1 MALNEPGTMSF
12 GTPLHPR
19 AILSPRCLQC
29 PNTTPSCPTCQKG
42 EICSLVPA
50 DCDTCAYM
58 TCIANPSPPPSN
70 PGPNIGA
77 IAGGVVGG
85 VAAIALIV
93 FFVWRFWIKKR
104 REQQER
110 DGLAMGEWEGEEE
123 EEDEIARQKA
133 GMDTQQERR
142 FTAMHAQ
149 DAASTR
155 TRGSLANSFLSR
167 ASNIIQ
173 IAYIPGV
180 TNRNGGNDGTGS
192 GHNSLLGNANSPVPP
207 IPAATRS
214 GEPPKSPLSNE
225 GDMLFFRPGDLRDSS
240 YSGAS
245 SIRSGSAGMR
255 DTQYTRHS
263 ITPSLARSSML
274 STGEGYRDSTA
285 TVTPPLPATS
295 VARAAP
301 RMVSIKSSH
310 SQGSAGSESGSEE
323 PGNASEQLDFAAAG
337 GKGKG
342 VQVLMPDEGGLPS
355 ASSSLRGKAKQVTVG
370 GPSGSGSG
378 KGRFPIRQASDAST
392 LTSTSTKSRH
402 APVISS
408 PLAEIEDTDEE
419 EDAEHDDDE
428 HARARR
434 SMHLINSSLNQALM
448 SHAPAPLV
456 QPVESPF
463 FDASEH
469 PPGGSAG
476 GNRDRPNPYASMAK
490 TVVGGRMGN
499 GGNRNGHLSDII
511 EEATRRA
518 SRVPSHEGLS
528 GKGDVGPFSDA
539 HATE

>member
-1 MALNEPGTMSF
+1 MALPEEGTMSY
-12 GTPLHPR
+12 GNPLNPR
-19 AILSPRCLQC
+19 SLSPRCLQC
-29 PNTTPSCPTCQKG
+29 PDTTPSCPTCPKG
-42 EICSLVPA
+42 QICSLVPA
-50 DCDTCAYM
+50 DCNTCAYM
-58 TCIANPSPPPSN
+58 TCITNPSPAPSN

-85 VAAIALIV
+85 VAAIAMIV

-110 DGLAMGEWEGEEE
+110 EGLAMGEWEGEEE
-123 EEDEIARQKA
+123 EIDEIARQKA
-133 GMDTQQERR
+133 GHMSQERR

-180 TNRNGGNDGTGS
+180 TNRNGGAGGIGS

-214 GEPPKSPLSNE
+214 SQPPKSPLSNE

-245 SIRSGSAGMR
+245 SIRSDSAGLR
-255 DTQYTRHS
+255 DTQYTRQS
-263 ITPSLARSSML
+263 ITPSLARSSMM

-285 TVTPPLPATS
+285 AVVPPMPATS

-310 SQGSAGSESGSEE
+310 SQGSAGSDSGSEE
-323 PGNASEQLDFAAAG
+323 LGSSSERHDFAPAS

-342 VQVLMPDEGGLPS
+342 IQVIMPGEGGPPS
-355 ASSSLRGKAKQVTVG
+355 TSSSLRAKPKQITVG
-370 GPSGSGSG
+370 GGVTSGG
-378 KGRFPIRQASDAST
+378 KGRFPVRQTSNSST
-392 LTSTSTKSRH
+392 LTSTSVRSKHMPT
-402 APVISS
+402 VSS

-419 EDAEHDDDE
+419 EDDDSDE
-428 HARARR
+428 HARAARR
-434 SMHLINSSLNQALM
+434 SMRLINTSLNQALM
-448 SHAPAPLV
+448 PHAPAPLV

-463 FDASEH
+463 FDASELA
-469 PPGGSAG
+469 PAASAG
-476 GNRDRPNPYASMAK
+476 GMRGGPNPYASMAK
-490 TVVGGRMGN
+490 SVGGGRVGGMGA
-499 GGNRNGHLSDII
+499 GSGNGHLSDII

-518 SRVPSHEGLS
+518 SRVSSNEGL
-528 GKGDVGPFSDA
+528 GGREQGGPFSDA

>member
-1 MALNEPGTMSF
+1 MALPEEGTMSY
-12 GTPLHPR
+12 GNPLNPR
-19 AILSPRCLQC
+19 SLFPRCLQC
-29 PNTTPSCPTCQKG
+29 PDTTPSCPTCPKG
-42 EICSLVPA
+42 QICSLVPA

-58 TCIANPSPPPSN
+58 TCISNPSPPPSN

-85 VAAIALIV
+85 GAAIAVIV
-93 FFVWRFWIKKR
+93 FFFWRFWIKKR

-110 DGLAMGEWEGEEE
+110 EGLALGEWEDEEE
-123 EEDEIARQKA
+123 EIDEIARQKA
-133 GMDTQQERR
+133 GHMSQERR
-142 FTAMHAQ
+142 YTAMHAQ

-180 TNRNGGNDGTGS
+180 TNRNGGAGGIGS

-214 GEPPKSPLSNE
+214 GQPPKSPLSNE

-245 SIRSGSAGMR
+245 SIRSDSAGLR
-255 DTQYTRHS
+255 DTQYTRQS
-263 ITPSLARSSML
+263 ITPSLARSSMM
-274 STGEGYRDSTA
+274 STGEGYRDSTV
-285 TVTPPLPATS
+285 TVAPPLPATS

-310 SQGSAGSESGSEE
+310 SQGSADSESGPEE
-323 PGNASEQLDFAAAG
+323 LGSSYEQHDFAPAS

-342 VQVLMPDEGGLPS
+342 IQVLMPGEGGAPS
-355 ASSSLRGKAKQVTVG
+355 TSSSLRAKPKQITVSG
-370 GPSGSGSG
+370 GSSSGG
-378 KGRFPIRQASDAST
+378 KGRFPHERAKQTYA
-392 LTSTSTKSRH
+392 RH
-402 APVISS
+402 LL

-419 EDAEHDDDE
+419 EEDADDNSD
-428 HARARR
+428 ARAARR
-434 SMHLINSSLNQALM
+434 NMRLINTSLNQALM
-448 SHAPAPLV
+448 PHAPAPLV

-463 FDASEH
+463 FDASELA
-469 PPGGSAG
+469 PAASAG
-476 GNRDRPNPYASMAK
+476 GMRGGPNPYASMAK
-490 TVVGGRMGN
+490 SVGGGRVGGMG
-499 GGNRNGHLSDII
+499 GGSGNGHLSDII

-518 SRVPSHEGLS
+518 SRVSSHEGL
-528 GKGDVGPFSDA
+528 GGREQGGPFSDA

>member
-1 MALNEPGTMSF
+1 MALPEERTMSL
-12 GTPLHPR
+12 GNPLDPR
-19 AILSPRCLQC
+19 SLFPRCLQC
-29 PNTTPSCPTCQKG
+29 PDTTPSCPTCPKG

-50 DCDTCAYM
+50 DCNTCAYM
-58 TCIANPSPPPSN
+58 TCITNPSPAPSN

-85 VAAIALIV
+85 VAAIAMIV

-110 DGLAMGEWEGEEE
+110 EGLAMGEWEGEEE
-123 EEDEIARQKA
+123 EIDEIARQKA
-133 GMDTQQERR
+133 GHMSQERR

-149 DAASTR
+149 DTASTR

-180 TNRNGGNDGTGS
+180 TNRNGGAGGIGS
-192 GHNSLLGNANSPVPP
+192 GHNSLLGNADSPVPP

-214 GEPPKSPLSNE
+214 GQPPKSPLSNE

-245 SIRSGSAGMR
+245 SIRSDSAGLR
-255 DTQYTRHS
+255 DTQYTRQS
-263 ITPSLARSSML
+263 ITPSLARSSMM
-274 STGEGYRDSTA
+274 STGEAYRDSTA
-285 TVTPPLPATS
+285 MVAPPLPATS

-310 SQGSAGSESGSEE
+310 SHGSAGSDSGSEE
-323 PGNASEQLDFAAAG
+323 SGSPYEQYESPAAS

-342 VQVLMPDEGGLPS
+342 IQVLMPGEGGAPS
-355 ASSSLRGKAKQVTVG
+355 TASSLRAKPKQITV
-370 GPSGSGSG
+370 SGSSAGGG
-378 KGRFPIRQASDAST
+378 KGRFPIRQLSDSST
-392 LTSTSTKSRH
+392 LTSTSVRSKH
-402 APVISS
+402 MPAVSS

-419 EDAEHDDDE
+419 EEDAENDSD
-428 HARARR
+428 ARAARR
-434 SMHLINSSLNQALM
+434 SMRLINTSLNQALM
-448 SHAPAPLV
+448 PHAPAPLV

-463 FDASEH
+463 FDASELS
-469 PPGGSAG
+469 PAASAG
-476 GNRDRPNPYASMAK
+476 GMRGGPNPYASMAK
-490 TVVGGRMGN
+490 SVGGGRVGGMGV
-499 GGNRNGHLSDII
+499 GSGNGHLSDII

-518 SRVPSHEGLS
+518 SRVSSHEGLGGRGS
-528 GKGDVGPFSDA
+528 GSPFSDA